1 MSNESFVV
9 ENGNAT
15 ELRNF
20 YLSSETKSEIYRRYL
35 HNLNY
40 TQNSSESAQ
49 NYAKMLLVPD
59 NLSIFDGDLEIST
72 TELNPNDL
80 PFTTTHSRIIVIV
93 LIIIYATI
101 FVLGVLGNVVTCIVI
116 AKNRSMHTAVNFY
129 LFSLAIS
136 DVLLL
141 LIG

>member
-1 MSNESFVV
+1 MLNESFVV

-20 YLSSETKSEIYRRYL
+20 YLSSETKSEIYRKYL
-35 HNLNY
+35 QNLNY
-40 TQNSSESAQ
+40 TQNSSESARS
-49 NYAKMLLVPD
+49 YARMMLLVPE
-59 NLSIFDGDLEIST
+59 NFSIVDGDMDFT

-80 PFTTTHSRIIVIV
+80 PFTITHSHIIVIV
-93 LIIIYATI
+93 LIVIYATI

>member
-1 MSNESFVV
+1 MLNESFVV

-20 YLSSETKSEIYRRYL
+20 YLSSETKSEIYRKYL
-35 HNLNY
+35 QNLNY
-40 TQNSSESAQ
+40 TQNSSESARS
-49 NYAKMLLVPD
+49 YARMMLLVPE
-59 NLSIFDGDLEIST
+59 NFSIFDGDMDFT

-80 PFTTTHSRIIVIV
+80 PFTITHSHIIVIV
-93 LIIIYATI
+93 LIVIYATI